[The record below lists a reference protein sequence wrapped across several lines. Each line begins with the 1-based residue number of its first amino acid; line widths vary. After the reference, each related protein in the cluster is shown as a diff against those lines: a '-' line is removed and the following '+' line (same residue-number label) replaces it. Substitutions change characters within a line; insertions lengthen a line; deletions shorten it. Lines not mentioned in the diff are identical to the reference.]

1 MKLLK
6 KYYNAY
12 IKRNDLNSSLAN
24 HLKNGQ
30 ISYFEI
36 LDDNNNY
43 LDDFVVY
50 DNQNNWLAINIHDKI
65 SIIDNKN
72 LIEFILRELKK
83 YYDYVILII
92 SEEFKDRIK
101 KAKELGFKEMQ
112 KEKQGKFNYLKLKKE
127 LW

>member
-6 KYYNAY
+6 KDYNAY
-12 IKRNDLNSSLAN
+12 IKRNEL
-24 HLKNGQ
+24 
-30 ISYFEI
+30 
-36 LDDNNNY
+36 NY

-92 SEEFKDRIK
+92 SEEFKDKIK
-101 KAKELGFKEMQ
+101 KAKKLGFKEIQ

>member
-6 KYYNAY
+6 KDYNAY
-12 IKRNDLNSSLAN
+12 IKRNELKNY
-24 HLKNGQ
+24 LKNGQ

-43 LDDFVVY
+43 LDNFVVY

-101 KAKELGFKEMQ
+101 KAKKLGFKEIQ

>member
-6 KYYNAY
+6 KDYNAY
-12 IKRNDLNSSLAN
+12 IKRNELNCSLAN
-24 HLKNGQ
+24 YLKNGQ

-43 LDDFVVY
+43 LDNFVVY

-92 SEEFKDRIK
+92 SKEFKDRIK
-101 KAKELGFKEMQ
+101 KAKELGFKEIQ
-112 KEKQGKFNYLKLKKE
+112 KEKQRKFNYLKLKKE

>member
-6 KYYNAY
+6 KDYNAY
-12 IKRNDLNSSLAN
+12 IKRNDLNCSLAN

-72 LIEFILRELKK
+72 LVEFILRELKK

-92 SEEFKDRIK
+92 SKEFKDRIK
-101 KAKELGFKEMQ
+101 KAKELGFKEIQ
-112 KEKQGKFNYLKLKKE
+112 KEKQRKFNYLKLKKE

>member
-6 KYYNAY
+6 KDYNAY
-12 IKRNDLNSSLAN
+12 IKRNDLNCSLAN

-43 LDDFVVY
+43 LDNFVVY

-72 LIEFILRELKK
+72 LIEFILSELKK

-92 SEEFKDRIK
+92 SEEFKDKIK
-101 KAKELGFKEMQ
+101 KAKKLGFKEIQ

>member
-6 KYYNAY
+6 KDYNAY
-12 IKRNDLNSSLAN
+12 VKRNDLNSSLAN

-43 LDDFVVY
+43 LDNFVVY

-72 LIEFILRELKK
+72 LIEFILSELKK

>member
-6 KYYNAY
+6 KDYNAY
-12 IKRNDLNSSLAN
+12 VKRNDLNSSLAN
-24 HLKNGQ
+24 HLKNGK

-43 LDDFVVY
+43 LDNFVVY

-72 LIEFILRELKK
+72 LIEFILSELKK

>member
-6 KYYNAY
+6 KDYNAY
-12 IKRNDLNSSLAN
+12 IKRNDLNCSLAN

-43 LDDFVVY
+43 LDNFVVY

-72 LIEFILRELKK
+72 LVEFILRELKK

-92 SEEFKDRIK
+92 SKEFKDRIK
-101 KAKELGFKEMQ
+101 KAKELGFKEIQ
-112 KEKQGKFNYLKLKKE
+112 KEKQRKFNYLKLKKE

>member
-1 MKLLK
+1 MKMLK
-6 KYYNAY
+6 KDYNAY
-12 IKRNDLNSSLAN
+12 VKRNDLNSSLAN

-43 LDDFVVY
+43 LDNFVVY

-72 LIEFILRELKK
+72 LTSIRLKCCSNNEK
-83 YYDYVILII
+83 VI
-92 SEEFKDRIK
+92 
-101 KAKELGFKEMQ
+101 
-112 KEKQGKFNYLKLKKE
+112 
-127 LW
+127 